1 MAFDSAS
8 LIRPHRAVRLP
19 FGAVVPAL
27 GQGTW
32 HLGEDRSRRRDEIAA
47 LRLGLD
53 LGLTLIDTAEMY
65 GDGEAEILA
74 GEAIEGRRD
83 EVFLVSKVLPE
94 NAGRRDVVAACER
107 SLRRLGTDR
116 LDLYLLHWRGNIPL
130 EETLEGFNALVAAG
144 KIRSWGVSNFDVL
157 DMQELCNL
165 DGGIDVAT
173 DQVLYNLTR
182 RGIELDLMPW
192 CLKRGIPIMAYSPI
206 EQGRLL
212 QNPALRQVAARRDA
226 TPAQIALAWVLRME
240 NVIAI
245 PRAGRPAHVRDNRRA
260 LDLSL
265 SAADLNELDCAF
277 PQPADPLPLAML

>member
-1 MAFDSAS
+1 MTTQSAS
-8 LIRPHRAVRLP
+8 LLRPHRMVRMP

-32 HLGEDRSRRRDEIAA
+32 HFAEDPSRRRDEIAA

-65 GDGEAEILA
+65 AEGEAEVLV
-74 GEAIEGRRD
+74 GEAIDGRRD

-94 NAGRRDVVAACER
+94 NSSREDVVAACER
-107 SLRRLGTDR
+107 SLRRLGTGH

-130 EETLEGFNALVAAG
+130 DETVDGFDALIRAG

-157 DMQELCNL
+157 DMQELYNL
-165 DGGIDVAT
+165 YGRADVAT
-173 DQVLYNLTR
+173 DQVLYNLMR

-192 CLKRGIPIMAYSPI
+192 CFKRGIPIMAYSPV

-212 QNPALRQVAARRDA
+212 HNPVLRQIAAREGA
-226 TPAQIALAWVLRME
+226 TPSQVALAWVLRQDG
-240 NVIAI
+240 VIAI
-245 PRAGRPAHVRDNRRA
+245 PRAGQPAHVRENRRA
-260 LDLSL
+260 LDINL
-265 SAADLNELDCAF
+265 SAEDLSELDEAF
-277 PQPADPLPLAML
+277 PPPQEPQPLAML